1 MRVTKVVTKTGDNG
15 ETGLG
20 NGERVSKDSLRV
32 HAMGAIDELNSFLG
46 WARTKSR
53 IYHMSN

>member
-46 WARTKSR
+46 WARTISK
-53 IYHMSN
+53 N